1 MADKTDTLENILDY
15 GIDLKNRRI
24 WFGALPE
31 AYDEGGAEFTW
42 RSVER
47 AIRAIQ
53 IMEIEAPRKP
63 IELHMSSPGGD
74 PYALLRLYDTIQAS
88 PCQIKFY
95 GSGEIASAATWIMA
109 GCDERYLSPNTYVL
123 VHDSSGFGSTESPAK
138 LTDAYIHMDQEKRM
152 QDKLNQIYADNS
164 RMPLEFWEEMVKRD
178 VWLTA
183 EETIMLGLADKI
195 VQEQKRGNLRRMR
208 ISLLC
213 KEPDRKELNKLLKN
227 MAQRTYAH
235 KVSKMELHVPREF
248 FDKNV
253 TVDPTESSSSIPPT
267 ESPTAH
273 GDESHT
279 PDKE

>member
-15 GIDLKNRRI
+15 GVDLKNRRI

-31 AYDEGGAEFTW
+31 AYDESGSDFTW

-47 AIRAIQ
+47 AVRAIQ

-63 IELHMSSPGGD
+63 IELHMCSPGGD
-74 PYALLRLYDTIQAS
+74 PYSLLRLYDAIQAS
-88 PCQIKFY
+88 PCQIKFF
-95 GSGEIASAATWIMA
+95 GSGEICSAATWIMA

-123 VHDSSGFGSTESPAK
+123 IHDSGGFDATLAPAK
-138 LTDAYIHMDQEKRM
+138 LTDAYIHMEQEKRL
-152 QDKLNQIYADNS
+152 QDRLNQIYADNS
-164 RMPLEFWEEMVKRD
+164 RMPLEFWEEIVKRD

-208 ISLLC
+208 IALLC
-213 KEPDRKELNKLLKN
+213 QEPDRKELNKLLKS
-227 MAQRTYAH
+227 MAQRTHAH

-253 TVDPTESSSSIPPT
+253 VVDPTESVSNTQPIASPSIPDVPV
-267 ESPTAH
+267 SVQ
-273 GDESHT
+273 G
-279 PDKE
+279 KE